1 MNLSIQNLKQK
12 QEQARMK
19 KEKQNE
25 RLKKLISNNN
35 LLVQDLMKLDQ
46 TNTNISERLNVLKK
60 ELEYVEDLYLDLFV
74 YLSNSY
80 DQLKSLQEK
89 AKSQKKSDL
98 KENKKQNKKIKS
110 KTIKE
115 ATTEEDIK
123 HFKHM
128 ISFLLDQ
135 YEKKLT
141 VSK

>member
-89 AKSQKKSDL
+89 AKSQK
-98 KENKKQNKKIKS
+98 NQ
-110 KTIKE
+110 T
-115 ATTEEDIK
+115 
-123 HFKHM
+123 
-128 ISFLLDQ
+128 
-135 YEKKLT
+135 
-141 VSK
+141 